1 MLTRAQ
7 FVAHPRAKLLREH
20 CLVIADTFP
29 RLLTSNPAAWQQAAT
44 RLEEVYIALL
54 ALHITPEMHAQ
65 QMDVSSSL
73 RDHRP
78 QWRDPVLVTEY
89 LAGQCLELLRP
100 PLPTTQH
107 LRLAAQECCIE
118 HLGPI
123 YVLDA
128 HHVPIVVVKYVLMHA
143 WILMAHH
150 ELDHRDEDEHLPVDR
165 STI

>member
-7 FVAHPRAKLLREH
+7 LVAHPRAKRLREH

-29 RLLTSNPAAWQQAAT
+29 RLLTSNPIAWQQAAT
-44 RLEEVYIALL
+44 RLEEMYAALL
-54 ALHITPEMHAQ
+54 ALHITPEMHAD
-65 QMDVSSSL
+65 QMDVPSSQ
-73 RDHRP
+73 RDHCP

-100 PLPTTQH
+100 PLPTARH
-107 LRLAAQECCIE
+107 LQLAVQEFCIE

-128 HHVPIVVVKYVLMHA
+128 HHVPTVVVKYVLMLS
-143 WILMAHH
+143 WCLMAHH
-150 ELDHRDEDEHLPVDR
+150 ELDDTDEDD
-165 STI
+165 